1 MSNITREYALELAN
15 LYGIEINQNSN
26 EHLVEDMNGDITEL
40 RIQDVPDLFGIDFDA
55 SIKWH
60 NINNSDF
67 NCDNVNEHSI
77 NIKFRLEDNIC
88 EFTVEELKGVA

>member
-1 MSNITREYALELAN
+1 MSNITRAYALELAN

-26 EHLVEDMNGDITEL
+26 EHLVEDTNGDITEL
-40 RIQDVPDLFGIDFDA
+40 KIQDVPDLFGIDFGA

-60 NINNSDF
+60 NTNNSDF

-77 NIKFRLEDNIC
+77 SIKFNLENNMC
-88 EFTVEELKGVA
+88 EFTAEELKGVA